1 MDPATTVFHYAQE
14 IFEGM
19 KAYRTAE
26 GKIQLKPLISKHFAF
41 RDFLSAYQYIDAN
54 RERTMKV
61 VVDIQD

>member
-1 MDPATTVFHYAQE
+1 MWTRSASLPRA
-14 IFEGM
+14 
-19 KAYRTAE
+19 R
-26 GKIQLKPLISKHFAF
+26 IQLKPLISKHFAF

>member
-1 MDPATTVFHYAQE
+1 M
-14 IFEGM
+14 M
-19 KAYRTAE
+19 YRNEDYVEAIRLVNE
-26 GKIQLKPLISKHFAF
+26 GKVQLKPLISKHFAF